1 MRGRVVAVT
10 GGARGIGLAIATA
23 LSRAGARVAI
33 GDLDADLAG
42 QQARTL
48 DAAGYPLDVRDED
61 SFAHFLAQ
69 ATADLGPLDVLV
81 NNAGVVVAGPF
92 LATSA
97 DEQQLQVDVNVGG
110 VARGMRL
117 ALPSMVERGRG
128 HVVNMASAAGLIPAP
143 AAGIYSATKH
153 AVVGLTEAVRFELRR
168 TGVHLTSVQPTFV
181 RTEMAA
187 GLSLRLLPKVSPE
200 TVAAAVLRVL
210 GRRRPPAAVMVPRW
224 LRPVALADAYAPQWL
239 RDFARRLTPVDGNID
254 RAARARYDERLARQL
269 PDSAKSPAVSDDGAR

>member
-10 GGARGIGLAIATA
+10 GGARGIGLAIATT
-23 LSRAGARVAI
+23 LRRAGARVAI
-33 GDLDADLAG
+33 GDLDADLA
-42 QQARTL
+42 AERASAL
-48 DAAGYPLDVRDED
+48 DAASYALDVRDED
-61 SFAHFLAQ
+61 SFARFLAQ
-69 ATADLGPLDVLV
+69 VGADLGPIDVLV

-97 DEQQLQVDVNVGG
+97 EEHRLQLEVNLGG
-110 VARGMRL
+110 VERGMRL

-143 AAGIYSATKH
+143 AASVYSATKH

-187 GLSLRLLPKVSPE
+187 GLSLRLLPKVAPE

-210 GRRRPPAAVMVPRW
+210 RRRHPPAAVMVPRW

-239 RDFARRLTPVDGNID
+239 RDFARVLTPVEGGVDRIA
-254 RAARARYDERLARQL
+254 RAAYEERLARQL
-269 PDSAKSPAVSDDGAR
+269 PSSPDPTREA

>member
-23 LSRAGARVAI
+23 LRRAGARVAI
-33 GDLDADLAG
+33 GDLDADLAR
-42 QQARTL
+42 QLAHAL
-48 DAAGYPLDVRDED
+48 DAAGVNVVGYALDVRDED
-61 SFAHFLAQ
+61 SFANFLAQ
-69 ATADLGPLDVLV
+69 VSTDLGPVDVLV
-81 NNAGVVVAGPF
+81 NNAGVVVAGAF

-97 DEQQLQVDVNVGG
+97 QEHQLQLEVNVGG
-110 VARGMRL
+110 VERGMRL
-117 ALPSMVERGRG
+117 VLPSMVERGRG
-128 HVVNMASAAGLIPAP
+128 HVVNMASAAGLVPAP
-143 AAGIYSATKH
+143 AAGVYSATKH

-187 GLSLRLLPKVSPE
+187 GLSLRLLPKVAPE

-210 GRRRPPAAVMVPRW
+210 RRRRPPAAVMVPRW

-239 RDFARRLTPVDGNID
+239 RDLARALTPVEGGLD
-254 RAARARYDERLARQL
+254 RSARAPYEERLARQL
-269 PDSAKSPAVSDDGAR
+269 ASPPAPTHER

>member
-23 LSRAGARVAI
+23 LRRAGARVAI
-33 GDLDADLAG
+33 GDLDADLAR
-42 QQARTL
+42 QLARAL
-48 DAAGYPLDVRDED
+48 DAAGVNVVGYALDVRDED
-61 SFAHFLAQ
+61 SFANFLAQ
-69 ATADLGPLDVLV
+69 VSTDLGPVDVLV
-81 NNAGVVVAGPF
+81 NNAGVVVAGAF

-97 DEQQLQVDVNVGG
+97 QEHQLQLEVNVGG
-110 VARGMRL
+110 VERGMRL
-117 ALPSMVERGRG
+117 VLPSMVERGRG
-128 HVVNMASAAGLIPAP
+128 HVVNMASAAGLVPAP
-143 AAGIYSATKH
+143 AAGVYSATKH

-187 GLSLRLLPKVSPE
+187 GLSLRLLPKVAPE

-210 GRRRPPAAVMVPRW
+210 RRRRPPAAVMVPRW

-239 RDFARRLTPVDGNID
+239 RDLARALTPVEGGLD
-254 RAARARYDERLARQL
+254 RSARAPYEERLARQL
-269 PDSAKSPAVSDDGAR
+269 ASPPAPTHER